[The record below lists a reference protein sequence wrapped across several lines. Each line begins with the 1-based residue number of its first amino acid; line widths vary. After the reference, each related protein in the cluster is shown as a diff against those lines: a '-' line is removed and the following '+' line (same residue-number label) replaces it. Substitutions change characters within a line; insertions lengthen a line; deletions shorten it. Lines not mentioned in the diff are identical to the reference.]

1 MREFREIIHHV
12 GFVSSLSPSVCALRM
27 RGRVKLKLLL
37 FIFLVLLL
45 FFFCLRGIGWDIGI
59 CSVSLDRWKDAMTKP
74 S

>member
-45 FFFCLRGIGWDIGI
+45 FFFACGVLDGI
-59 CSVSLDRWKDAMTKP
+59 SVSVQ
-74 S
+74 